1 MSSQQPTLTN
11 TIHLRDFVDD
21 VVDDPTRPGISN
33 YVEIRI
39 YVNIFEENRFYS
51 SDVIVEPIHTR
62 IRAYVT

>member
-1 MSSQQPTLTN
+1 
-11 TIHLRDFVDD
+11 VDD